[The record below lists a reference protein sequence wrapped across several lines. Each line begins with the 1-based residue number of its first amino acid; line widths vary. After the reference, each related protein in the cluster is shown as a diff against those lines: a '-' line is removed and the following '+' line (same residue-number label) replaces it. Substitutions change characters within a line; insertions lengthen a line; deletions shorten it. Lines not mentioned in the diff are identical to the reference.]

1 MHLSKSND
9 GELVDTKDGWQNLQA
24 GDLLFFGTKAKE
36 NKKERITHVA
46 IYIGDGDFIHAAGRV
61 KINSLNSSK
70 SSYSEYRNNRFI
82 RAKRI
87 LTSVGKNGIERILEN
102 SFYK

>member
-1 MHLSKSND
+1 MHLSKLIQAN
-9 GELVDTKDGWQNLQA
+9 LVDTKNGWENLQA
-24 GDLLFFGTKAKE
+24 GDLLFFGNKAKE

-70 SSYSEYRNNRFI
+70 SYYSDYRKSGFI

-87 LTSVGKNGIERILEN
+87 LTSVGKNGIERILG
-102 SFYK
+102 